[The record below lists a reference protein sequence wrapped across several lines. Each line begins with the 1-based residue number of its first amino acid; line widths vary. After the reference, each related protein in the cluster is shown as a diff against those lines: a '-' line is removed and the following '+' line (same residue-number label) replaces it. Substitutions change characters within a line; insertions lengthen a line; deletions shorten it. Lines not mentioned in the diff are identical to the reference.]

1 MWNYYRGGGGFPKT
15 VGFYT
20 AAIGGI
26 SDYTARKIILSR
38 HFKGVCSIVE
48 MDHLPLYELQ
58 TLYYQYWVEK
68 VAEKEA
74 ESKMSEDDKAAKGLS
89 TLMEE
94 MQG

>member
-1 MWNYYRGGGGFPKT
+1 M
-15 VGFYT
+15 
-20 AAIGGI
+20 
-26 SDYTARKIILSR
+26 
-38 HFKGVCSIVE
+38 E